1 MTNNK
6 KINDILKK
14 SILGF
19 YTNTLSRKAN
29 ISILKFSIYPVI
41 LLFLT
46 TGISADS
53 KWIKLS
59 KAEREKAF
67 KEFEY
72 DKVQKA
78 LTAKYTYSKE
88 IIVPYSMCQ
97 ESFPE
102 LPGQF
107 PCSFLSDEHS
117 IKKSVEDINNESGAG
132 GRVGIRV
139 SKEKNSLGGKVF
151 LVGEDQG
158 SDGTVNED
166 MLQVFY
172 LKNNYISH
180 YTYKDQLVLFKW
192 KGGKGEETLISIL
205 QVKFDKN
212 KEVIVSKRI
221 DF

>member
-1 MTNNK
+1 MTNKTNIK
-6 KINDILKK
+6 GILSWNIPPFVKGGRGDFKISFLLI
-14 SILGF
+14 
-19 YTNTLSRKAN
+19 
-29 ISILKFSIYPVI
+29 I
-41 LLFLT
+41 LLLLT
-46 TGISADS
+46 SNLSADS
-53 KWIKLS
+53 KWVKLS

-72 DKVQKA
+72 DKIQKA
-78 LTAKYTYSKE
+78 LTTKYTYSKE

-212 KEVIVSKRI
+212 KEVIFSKRI

>member
-1 MTNNK
+1 MERIMTNKTNIERII
-6 KINDILKK
+6 KIFKGDFK
-14 SILGF
+14 
-19 YTNTLSRKAN
+19 
-29 ISILKFSIYPVI
+29 ISFFLII
-41 LLFLT
+41 LLLLT
-46 TGISADS
+46 SNLGAES
-53 KWIKLS
+53 KWVKLS
-59 KAEREKAF
+59 KPEREKAF

-78 LTAKYTYSKE
+78 VAAKYNYSKE

-97 ESFPE
+97 EGFPE

-117 IKKSVEDINNESGAG
+117 IKKSVEDVNSETGAG

-151 LVGEDQG
+151 LVGEDQS

-192 KGGKGEETLISIL
+192 KGAKGEEALVSIL
-205 QVKFDKN
+205 IVKFDKN
-212 KEVIVSKRI
+212 KEVSFSKRI

>member
-1 MTNNK
+1 MVTPFVK
-6 KINDILKK
+6 GGRGDFKISFLLI
-14 SILGF
+14 
-19 YTNTLSRKAN
+19 
-29 ISILKFSIYPVI
+29 I
-41 LLFLT
+41 LLLLT
-46 TGISADS
+46 SNLSADS
-53 KWIKLS
+53 KWVKLS

-72 DKVQKA
+72 DKIQKA
-78 LTAKYTYSKE
+78 LTTKYTYSKE

-212 KEVIVSKRI
+212 KEVIFSKRI

>member
-1 MTNNK
+1 MTNKTNIK
-6 KINDILKK
+6 GILSWNIPPFVKGGRGDFKISFLLI
-14 SILGF
+14 
-19 YTNTLSRKAN
+19 
-29 ISILKFSIYPVI
+29 I
-41 LLFLT
+41 LLLLT
-46 TGISADS
+46 SNLSADS
-53 KWIKLS
+53 KWVKLS

-72 DKVQKA
+72 DKIQKA
-78 LTAKYTYSKE
+78 LTTKYTYSKE

-205 QVKFDKN
+205 QVRFDKN
-212 KEVIVSKRI
+212 KEVIFSKRI